1 MDLELRRTLVGSAP
15 VLVVSGDLD
24 LATLPRFT
32 DALVRLV
39 SDHPAA
45 VVRVD
50 LDGAGLVDDA
60 ILGLILGA
68 AGRAR
73 SADGDLVVVS
83 TDQRLRARLT
93 ENGFDRAVRVATSIS
108 AS

>member
-1 MDLELRRTLVGSAP
+1 MGSVP

-24 LATLPRFT
+24 LSALPRFT

-50 LDGAGLVDDA
+50 LDGAGVVDDA
-60 ILGLILGA
+60 ILGLFLGA

-73 SADGDLVVVS
+73 SAEGDLVVVS
-83 TDQRLRARLT
+83 TDQRLRQRLA
-93 ENGFDRAVRVATSIS
+93 ENGFDRAVRVTTSIS
-108 AS
+108 AT